1 MFRWHRH
8 PSAQQYD
15 YNDAIECFEIAQSL
29 QPSASSLHN
38 VGLIYYEVGKFDKAV
53 QAFIKLGLADAD
65 TRLDKYHQT
74 GIFQELE
81 EGKLSADEFRKQLG
95 NLCGRSLT
103 MEETKQAWLGF
114 FNEVDLRK
122 LDYMLELRKSYHVYI
137 LSNTNP
143 FVMSWACSPEFS
155 SRKKPLN
162 DYCDKLYLS
171 YQVGHTKPAPEIFDF
186 MIKDCN
192 IIPSETLFVDD
203 GTSNIHM
210 GKELGFETFQP
221 RNRTDWRA
229 ELTAILEE

>member
-1 MFRWHRH
+1 MIKNIVFDFGGVIVDIDR
-8 PSAQQYD
+8 
-15 YNDAIECFEIAQSL
+15 
-29 QPSASSLHN
+29 
-38 VGLIYYEVGKFDKAV
+38 DKAV

-114 FNEVDLRK
+114 FNEVNLNK
-122 LDYMLELRKSYHVYI
+122 LDYILELRKSYHVYI

-143 FVMSWACSPEFS
+143 FVMSWACSPDFS
-155 SRKKPLN
+155 SKKKPLN

-171 YQVGHTKPAPEIFDF
+171 YQVGHTKPAPEIFEF
-186 MIKDCN
+186 MVNDCN

-203 GTSNIHM
+203 GASNIHI

-221 RNRTDWRA
+221 KNGEDWR
-229 ELTAILEE
+229 EEMTAILQK

>member
-1 MFRWHRH
+1 MIKNIVFDFGGVIVDIDR
-8 PSAQQYD
+8 
-15 YNDAIECFEIAQSL
+15 
-29 QPSASSLHN
+29 
-38 VGLIYYEVGKFDKAV
+38 DKAV
-53 QAFIKLGLADAD
+53 QAFIKLGLTDAD
-65 TRLDKYHQT
+65 SRLDKYHQT

-81 EGKLSADEFRKQLG
+81 EGKLS
-95 NLCGRSLT
+95 
-103 MEETKQAWLGF
+103 
-114 FNEVDLRK
+114 VDLRK

-221 RNRTDWRA
+221 RNGTDWRA

>member
-1 MFRWHRH
+1 MIKNIVFDFGGVIVDIDR
-8 PSAQQYD
+8 
-15 YNDAIECFEIAQSL
+15 
-29 QPSASSLHN
+29 
-38 VGLIYYEVGKFDKAV
+38 DKAV
-53 QAFIKLGLADAD
+53 QAFIKLGLTDAD
-65 TRLDKYHQT
+65 SRLDKYHQT

-95 NLCGRSLT
+95 GAKVVTISGPDGYIYDPDGVSGD
-103 MEETKQAWLGF
+103 KI
-114 FNEVDLRK
+114 
-122 LDYMLELRKSYHVYI
+122 DYMLELRKSYHVYI

-221 RNRTDWRA
+221 RNGTDWRA

>member
-1 MFRWHRH
+1 MIKNIVFDFGGVIVDIDR
-8 PSAQQYD
+8 
-15 YNDAIECFEIAQSL
+15 
-29 QPSASSLHN
+29 
-38 VGLIYYEVGKFDKAV
+38 DKAV

-81 EGKLSADEFRKQLG
+81 EGKLSADEFRQQLG
-95 NLCGRSLT
+95 DLCGRELT

-114 FNEVDLRK
+114 FNGVDLRK
-122 LDYMLELRKSYHVYI
+122 LDYIAELRNSYQVYV

-162 DYCDKLYLS
+162 DYCDALYLS
-171 YQVGHTKPAPEIFDF
+171 YQVGYTKPAPEIFDF
-186 MIKDCN
+186 MIKDAN
-192 IIPSETLFVDD
+192 LNPSETLFVDD
-203 GTSNIHM
+203 GSSNIRI

-221 RNRTDWRA
+221 ENGADWRE
-229 ELTAILEE
+229 ELSGILFSSK